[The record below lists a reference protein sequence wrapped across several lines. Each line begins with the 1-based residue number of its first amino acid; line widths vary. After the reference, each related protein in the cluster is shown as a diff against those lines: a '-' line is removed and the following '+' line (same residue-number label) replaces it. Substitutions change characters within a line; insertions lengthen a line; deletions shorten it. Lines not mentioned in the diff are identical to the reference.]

1 MKYLVVIFIF
11 CVNGIYAQVYPNY
24 LQTNPSQDADTANVA
39 IYYGT
44 GNGNLTG
51 RAHVVSFEHFAAL
64 IESYISAG
72 LSDGDKGDITVS
84 GSGATWN
91 IDANAVGANEIAANA
106 VGNSELSPTTL
117 SGFGITDAAAI
128 GLSNLTTV
136 AVNTD
141 ILPATTNTIAL
152 GENAKLWAAIYLA
165 NGGLKI
171 RSNGSKNLIINSN
184 ETLSSGDKTLNII
197 TGGADRTIDFVGG
210 DLSILSASSIDGT
223 FSGSSSGNNT
233 GDQDLSGYATIGDL
247 HDELTRYYY
256 FNDFIT
262 HVAADAVGNNMY
274 ASNNGSGAG
283 MTTLPSSQRNVI
295 GVNHLNTGIATTGR
309 CALISNSNIL
319 SFGGGAWSYETK
331 IDTIPT
337 LSDATNR
344 YLFWTGFGDVNTSAL
359 QSDGAYFLYDEGGVT
374 AGSTASANWQCVTAT
389 GGTLTFHT
397 TSTAVTDTHQKLTI
411 EANAAGT
418 QVLFYVNGVLAHTET
433 STIPTTLFTNVFGFS
448 NGILKS
454 AGNDNRTVGI
464 DYIKIQCDYTTTK

>member
-64 IESYISAG
+64 IEAYISAG

-141 ILPATTNTIAL
+141 ILPASTNTIAL

-165 NGGLKI
+165 NGGLNI
-171 RSNGSKNLIINSN
+171 RSLGSKNLIINSN
-184 ETLSSGDKTLNII
+184 ETLSSGNKTLNII

-210 DLSILSASSIDGT
+210 DLTITGAASIEGT
-223 FSGSSSGNNT
+223 HTGISSGSNT
-233 GDQDLSGYATIGDL
+233 GDQIVPYYELIATIFYSGTDDVL
-247 HDELTRYYY
+247 RVIHNT
-256 FNDFIT
+256 FP
-262 HVAADAVGNNMY
+262 GNWTI
-274 ASNNGSGAG
+274 SQTGSSPTIVYDG
-283 MTTLPSSQRNVI
+283 
-295 GVNHLNTGIATTGR
+295 TGIA
-309 CALISNSNIL
+309 
-319 SFGGGAWSYETK
+319 SFNN
-331 IDTIPT
+331 D
-337 LSDATNR
+337 N
-344 YLFWTGFGDVNTSAL
+344 
-359 QSDGAYFLYDEGGVT
+359 AYPMPIIG
-374 AGSTASANWQCVTAT
+374 
-389 GGTLTFHT
+389 LTW
-397 TSTAVTDTHQKLTI
+397 D
-411 EANAAGT
+411 
-418 QVLFYVNGVLAHTET
+418 GVLYNMYPFASGTDVSFPCFIQDADAPTPCSNATWEIQEQKIYFKYYHTLE
-433 STIPTTLFTNVFGFS
+433 P
-448 NGILKS
+448 
-454 AGNDNRTVGI
+454 
-464 DYIKIQCDYTTTK
+464 